1 MSKLFNNIEFEHII
15 SLGHNCN
22 IANSL
27 IDINA
32 RGTSFPFDWTLTTID
47 YIIQCFD
54 TKFEN
59 FFNIDLMDE
68 SPKGQ
73 QNCANYKNLIY
84 FVHAGQ
90 YQYLKNDS
98 NFYKSRKD
106 QYERRIKRLYEK
118 LNSKTNILFVV
129 DNHYS
134 TFENLSKLIYKLN
147 ECKFK
152 ANIKLL
158 VFSGGDKN
166 LLKLNDEFSDFCYVD
181 DFYKVNRWM
190 TGNFILHN
198 INYKIYSTL
207 KKSKDTYID

>member
-1 MSKLFNNIEFEHII
+1 
-15 SLGHNCN
+15 
-22 IANSL
+22 
-27 IDINA
+27 
-32 RGTSFPFDWTLTTID
+32 
-47 YIIQCFD
+47 
-54 TKFEN
+54 
-59 FFNIDLMDE
+59 
-68 SPKGQ
+68 
-73 QNCANYKNLIY
+73 
-84 FVHAGQ
+84 
-90 YQYLKNDS
+90 
-98 NFYKSRKD
+98 
-106 QYERRIKRLYEK
+106 LYEK